1 MMESLKRY
9 RVSVARMTGPTSRG
23 HRRSAYVLLE
33 TVMAT
38 GLLVVGLAVL
48 GAQVQDAQTSVRK
61 MERRIRAIML
71 AEQQLAELEM
81 GLVELQSVDE
91 VEEGDFGPRY
101 PDYGWLLTTEET
113 AIENMYLLQL
123 DVLHYLRE
131 DEYRED
137 DFEFDEAETLYT
149 VYTMQ
154 VVPQPVHFGK
164 DFGLDE
170 EELLDLTERLG
181 ALGIPDLDPASFDMR
196 FFQNVDFEELLQ
208 TAPLILEALGMDIR
222 DLTAL
227 LPPQLLR
234 QIQESGVLDGGADS
248 GLLDGLN
255 GGGGQR

>member
-1 MMESLKRY
+1 MMESVNRY
-9 RVSVARMTGPTSRG
+9 RVSAVPVTDLISRG
-23 HRRSAYVLLE
+23 HRRKAYVLLE
-33 TVMAT
+33 TVVAT

-48 GAQVQDAQTSVRK
+48 GAQVQNAQSSVRK

-91 VEEGDFGPRY
+91 VEEGDFGPRH

-137 DFEFDEAETLYT
+137 EFEFDDAETLYT
-149 VYTMQ
+149 IHIMKAA
-154 VVPQPVHFGK
+154 PQPVHFGE
-164 DFGLDE
+164 DFGLGE
-170 EELLDLTERLG
+170 EELLELTKRLG
-181 ALGIPDLDPASFDMR
+181 ELGIPDLDPTSFDMR

-208 TAPLILEALGMDIR
+208 TAPLLLEALGMDIR
-222 DLTAL
+222 SLTAM

-234 QIQESGVLDGGADS
+234 EIQESGVLEGSANS

-255 GGGGQR
+255 DRGGQR